1 MLIRS
6 AAQDIERVLFSEEA
20 IAARVRA
27 LGEELSERFRGE
39 RPVMVGVLKGAS
51 FFLVDLCRRMTCP
64 LDMEF
69 FSVSSYGNGS
79 SSSGAVRLLHDLE
92 HDIAGRHVVIVE
104 DIIDSGLTVKYLK
117 ELFSARS
124 PASLT
129 SVAFLQKPGASQ
141 PVDLCG
147 FSAPDEFLVGYGL
160 DYAENYRNLPYIGIL
175 KNECYC

>member
-51 FFLVDLCRRMTCP
+51 FFLVDLCRRMPCP

-69 FSVSSYGNGS
+69 ISVSSYGNGS